1 MRSWPHRPRAGRRNR
16 ERSIC
21 DRQATIHTNPKIVTG
36 CLPVFEDRVLLCRR
50 AIEPRSAWTL
60 PGFMKTASRS
70 KKARGGRRWKKPAPT
85 SRSTISTRCS
95 AAAYL
100 AGLHVLSRATA
111 RAGLRAGE
119 EFLVVELFREDQIPW
134 EQLAFPVV
142 TDTLRHFFNDRERE
156 VFPMRS
162 STIEFG
168 RRLGGSYRSGFPAT
182 ARHPASANAAQTA
195 PVRP

>member
-1 MRSWPHRPRAGRRNR
+1 MKFCSECGHGLTVRVPDGDNR

-21 DRQATIHTNPKIVTG
+21 DRCATIHYLNPKIVTG

-50 AIEPRSAWTL
+50 AIEPRSGLWTL
-60 PGFMKTASRS
+60 PAGFMENGESAEEG
-70 KKARGGRRWKKPAPT
+70 ARRETMEEACAHVEIDNLYTLFSLPH
-85 SRSTISTRCS
+85 ISQV
-95 AAAYL
+95 YMFFL
-100 AGLHVLSRATA
+100 ARLPEPVFQ
-111 RAGLRAGE
+111 AGE
-119 EFLVVELFREDQIPW
+119 ESLAVELFREDQIPW

-168 RRLGGSYRSGFPAT
+168 RRLGS
-182 ARHPASANAAQTA
+182 
-195 PVRP
+195 